1 MLLFWHHIYVFH
13 KLKKIFFIIINQIT
27 MGSLLYFIALFL
39 LITWG
44 VGFFV
49 YNVGGAIHI
58 LFVVAI
64 IAIVVRI
71 FKGI

>member
-1 MLLFWHHIYVFH
+1 
-13 KLKKIFFIIINQIT
+13 

>member
-1 MLLFWHHIYVFH
+1 
-13 KLKKIFFIIINQIT
+13 

-49 YNVGGAIHI
+49 YNVGGVIHV
-58 LFVVAI
+58 LLVVAI
-64 IAIVVRI
+64 IAIIYRI
-71 FKGI
+71 FKGR